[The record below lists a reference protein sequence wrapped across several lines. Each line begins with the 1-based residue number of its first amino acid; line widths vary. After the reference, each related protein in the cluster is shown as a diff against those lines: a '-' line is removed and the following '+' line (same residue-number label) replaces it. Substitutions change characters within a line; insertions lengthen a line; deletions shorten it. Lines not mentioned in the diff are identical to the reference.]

1 MIGTFDV
8 IVIAV
13 VTGTFLADIPYGF
26 LVQGLG
32 GVLGNGSLLAGI
44 L

>member
-26 LVQGLG
+26 LVPRIRRG
-32 GVLGNGSLLAGI
+32 AR
-44 L
+44 